1 MDAETLYGV
10 MESQGRTALEEA
22 RQRARESCPEN
33 VSEICLGRDCP
44 TLAGHCQRLPTK

>member
-22 RQRARESCPEN
+22 RPTARERE
-33 VSEICLGRDCP
+33 
-44 TLAGHCQRLPTK
+44 LP